1 MFVLLYGAMVM
12 QGVME
17 EKTNRIVEVMVS
29 SVKPFDLMMGKI
41 IGIGLVGLTQMFI
54 WGILIAAILSGSMM
68 FFGSASSTMDIVAT
82 GSNMPQMPMDNEVA
96 VIIQQ
101 VLNTINFSEIGAC
114 FVLYFI
120 GGYLLYASLFAAIG
134 SALDQPE
141 DSQQFMVPI
150 TMLMVFSLYAGIYSM
165 ENPDGP
171 LAMWCSM
178 IPFTSPIVMMV
189 RLPFDIPLWQL
200 IISLLLLFATAIF
213 IVWISARIYRVG
225 ILMYGKKPSIKEMIK
240 WLKYN

>member
-1 MFVLLYGAMVM
+1 
-12 QGVME
+12 
-17 EKTNRIVEVMVS
+17 
-29 SVKPFDLMMGKI
+29 
-41 IGIGLVGLTQMFI
+41 
-54 WGILIAAILSGSMM
+54 
-68 FFGSASSTMDIVAT
+68 
-82 GSNMPQMPMDNEVA
+82 
-96 VIIQQ
+96 
-101 VLNTINFSEIGAC
+101 
-114 FVLYFI
+114 VLYFI

-178 IPFTSPIVMMV
+178 IPLTSPIVMMV

-225 ILMYGKKPSIKEMIK
+225 ILMYGKKPSMKEMIK